1 MKDQAFKID
10 KTSREN
16 LPLQLSRILLQRIE
30 SGYYTPG
37 GKIDS
42 VRTIASAFGVSTV
55 SVQSALKLLKEKGA
69 VLSVPGSGILVSED
83 FVKSK
88 SITDIAFVFPEA
100 AISPEIL
107 NSEDWVINSEIHLG
121 LLRGAEIYG
130 ARIHFIHADEDM
142 SGSNYK
148 QVMREIREN
157 DAALFVGGQLE
168 EMQRD
173 LAAAMPVIDI
183 ISEYDSVPE
192 GVIQV
197 SFRNREAI
205 RSIVRHAAECG
216 CRTAGIISY
225 QDLNSAKPRQR
236 QSLHALRCQTSIF
249 FEACA
254 EAGLETAPEFNWE
267 LHSDQRCDLALRDL
281 LRKHRP
287 DFILCNYT
295 FLVKELYEACMDLGL
310 RIGSDVLIMA
320 KAAGF
325 ALQGLI
331 PELTY
336 MKPPAFETAVD
347 IVNALCRLNRGI
359 LKQSDLKLSGG
370 EYHFVQGKST
380 GPFIRKD
387 KKQ

>member
-1 MKDQAFKID
+1 MKDTAYKID
-10 KTSREN
+10 KTSRES

-30 SGYYTPG
+30 SGYYAPG

-55 SVQSALKLLKEKGA
+55 SVQTALKLLKEEGA
-69 VLSVPGSGILVSED
+69 VLSVPGSGILVNED

-88 SITDIAFVFPEA
+88 ATTDIAFVFPEA
-100 AISPEIL
+100 VISPEIL
-107 NSEDWVINSEIHLG
+107 NSEDWIINSEIHLG

-130 ARIHFIHADEDM
+130 ARIHFIHAGEGF
-142 SGSNYK
+142 SPANYNR
-148 QVMREIREN
+148 VLHEIRQN

-168 EMQRD
+168 KMQGE

-183 ISEYDSVPE
+183 ISEYDRVPD

-205 RSIVRHAAECG
+205 RTIVRHAVECG
-216 CRTAGIISY
+216 CRTAGIISFH
-225 QDLNSAKPRQR
+225 DLNSAQPRQR
-236 QSLHALRCQTSIF
+236 HSLHAIRCQTKVF
-249 FEACA
+249 FDACA
-254 EAGLETAPEFNWE
+254 EAGLATSPEFNWE
-267 LHSDQRCDLALRDL
+267 LNSSQRCDLALRDL
-281 LRKHRP
+281 LQKSRP
-287 DFILCNYT
+287 DFIFCNYS
-295 FLVKELYEACMDLGL
+295 FLIKELYEACMDRGL
-310 RIGSDVLIMA
+310 RIGRDVLIMA

-325 ALQGLI
+325 SLQGLI

-359 LKQSDLKLSGG
+359 LKLSDLKFPG
-370 EYHFVQGKST
+370 EKYHFIRGRST
-380 GPFIRKD
+380 GTFMPK
-387 KKQ
+387 